1 MSQYVNIIYLSDNC
15 CMGVFDYV
23 SEFVHKWMC
32 EYVICEH
39 NNFYREHVCS
49 YVEPGS
55 LGN

>member
-23 SEFVHKWMC
+23 SEFLHKWMC